1 MFENIAR
8 AFAIACTIAILY
20 LSLVPG
26 ELRPQSGASGHFEHF
41 MAYAGTAFFYALG
54 TQLRQGMVLVLALA
68 LLSGLLEIAQLYIPN
83 RTGEWPGFAAS
94 SLGAFVGFVAGTFAL
109 HMRARIWR
117 KG

>member
-8 AFAIACTIAILY
+8 VCAIVCTLAILY

-26 ELRPQSGASGHFEHF
+26 ELRPHSGASGHLEHF

-54 TQLRQGMVLVLALA
+54 TPMRQRIALVLALA
-68 LLSGLLEIAQLYIPN
+68 LLSGLLEIAQLYVPN

-94 SLGAFVGFVAGTFAL
+94 SLGALVGFVAGTWAL
-109 HMRARIWR
+109 HIRARIWR

>member
-1 MFENIAR
+1 MFEKTAR
-8 AFAIACTIAILY
+8 ALAIACTIAILY

-26 ELRPQSGASGHFEHF
+26 DLRPQSGASGHFEHF

-54 TQLRQGMVLVLALA
+54 THMRQRIALVFALA

-94 SLGAFVGFVAGTFAL
+94 SLGALAGFIAGTLAL

>member
-1 MFENIAR
+1 MFEKIAR
-8 AFAIACTIAILY
+8 LLAIACTIAILY

-54 TQLRQGMVLVLALA
+54 THMRQRIALAIALA

-94 SLGAFVGFVAGTFAL
+94 SLGALAGFVAGTLAL